1 MFINKRIQLEERIYA
16 FLCDKVKE
24 SDTNEES
31 TTQVGDIIKECVDTS
46 IKVSNI
52 PENIIKALNL
62 IFSNAEMA
70 NLDKAQISQELS
82 AYLKDYYK
90 NIIVDYIL

>member
-1 MFINKRIQLEERIYA
+1 MFVNKRIQLEEKVYA

-24 SDTNEES
+24 LDDSEKS
-31 TTQVGDIIKECVDTS
+31 TTQVGDIVKECVETS

-62 IFSNAEMA
+62 IFSNAQMV
-70 NLDKAQISQELS
+70 NLDKDKISQELS
-82 AYLKDYYK
+82 QYLKDYYK
-90 NIIVDYIL
+90 NMIDEII